1 MVGGWVAGLID
12 CWLGG
17 KVANCFDRWLS
28 VPFLGTL
35 FGLQLSYASSLLL
48 ITANVVF
55 LPHYNVVHVSKRNEV
70 RSRIPETT
78 QIICLLHAMGVS
90 YNLPLQHSS
99 NDAQKDA
106 VKSAANNGHHFTPD
120 AIN

>member
-1 MVGGWVAGLID
+1 M
-12 CWLGG
+12 
-17 KVANCFDRWLS
+17 
-28 VPFLGTL
+28 
-35 FGLQLSYASSLLL
+35 
-48 ITANVVF
+48 VF
-55 LPHYNVVHVSKRNEV
+55 LPHYYVVHVSKRNEE

-106 VKSAANNGHHFTPD
+106 VKSAANNGDRFTPD